1 MTKQLFREGGGNG
14 VSSDLYQEQILDH
27 YRHPRNYGRLDHPD
41 ATFEDSNPLCGDVV
55 AVDLAYA
62 GDRVAEVRFRG
73 SGCAI
78 SQAATSMLT
87 EMVTG
92 QTREQALAIPREALL
107 EELGVPL
114 SPARVKCALLGY
126 KVMMAALYGL
136 PQREGKG

>member
-1 MTKQLFREGGGNG
+1 

-27 YRHPRNYGRLDHPD
+27 YRNPRNYGRLDRPD

-55 AVDLAYA
+55 AVDLAYD

-87 EMVTG
+87 EMVAG
-92 QTREQALAIPREALL
+92 QTREEALAIPREALL

-114 SPARVKCALLGY
+114 SPARIKCALLGY

-136 PQREGKG
+136 PQGEEGQGR

>member
-1 MTKQLFREGGGNG
+1 M
-14 VSSDLYQEQILDH
+14 SSDLYQEQILDH
-27 YRHPRNYGRLDHPD
+27 YRRPRNHGSLPHPD
-41 ATFEDSNPLCGDVV
+41 ATYEDSNPLCGDVV
-55 AVDLAYA
+55 AMDLAFE
-62 GDRVAEVRFRG
+62 GDRIAEVRFRG

-87 EMVTG
+87 EMVAG
-92 QTREQALAIPREALL
+92 QTKEEAKAISRETIL

-136 PQREGKG
+136 SKDMQS

>member
-1 MTKQLFREGGGNG
+1 MT
-14 VSSDLYQEQILDH
+14 SDLYQEQILDH
-27 YRHPRNYGRLDHPD
+27 YRHPRNHGSLAHPD
-41 ATFEDSNPLCGDVV
+41 ASFQDSNPLCGDMV
-55 AVDLAYA
+55 AVDLAFD
-62 GDRVAEVRFRG
+62 GDTVADVKFRG

-87 EMVTG
+87 EMVVG
-92 QTREQALAIPREALL
+92 QTKEQARAITREDVL

-136 PQREGKG
+136 PSPSREEKDPR